1 MAIVPL
7 ALALAGALIALLA
20 LALLARWATGFW
32 IERVSGPYVLSS
44 LDEVPDAARI
54 VVLGCPPGAPDGA
67 ANPLFVA
74 RIAATAAAYH
84 RAHDARVLCSGCL
97 DSEGLHESDELAR
110 RLEEAGVPHG
120 AIDLDRDAHRT
131 LETIRHLRRAY
142 AEESIVLVSQ
152 PFHLPRVLFLARRA
166 GLDAR
171 GLPAGGPAPTGRIQR
186 REALARLRAALEGM
200 ACFARGGRSRR

>member
-1 MAIVPL
+1 MAIVPT
-7 ALALAGALIALLA
+7 ALALIGALVASLTI
-20 LALLARWATGFW
+20 ALLARWATDLW
-32 IERVSGPYVLSS
+32 IERVSEPFVLGS
-44 LDEVPDAARI
+44 LDEIPDSARI
-54 VVLGCPPGAPDGA
+54 VVLGCPPGAPGGA
-67 ANPLFVA
+67 PNPLFVA

-84 RAHDARVLCSGCL
+84 HTRDARVLCSGCL

-110 RLEEAGVPHG
+110 RLEQAGVPKG
-120 AIDLDRDAHRT
+120 AIDLDRDARRT
-131 LETIRHLRRAY
+131 LETIRHLQREY
-142 AEESIVLVSQ
+142 AAESIVLVSQ
-152 PFHLPRVLFLARRA
+152 PFHLSRVLFLARRA